1 MLFSFFFHYIFHIQL
16 VGGESDSSGSES
28 MSPLS
33 HHGRSPLRNTTLMA
47 VQSALSK
54 HQKQAQ
60 VQQKW
65 LFPHCGLFRTM
76 AQTQKSERSHKT
88 VYNPKMLFV
97 FQTFLSFLPFYCEI
111 LRKYGHL
118 EVLQMRQSKK
128 EKSFCGW
135 IAHVF
140 TCNDGS
146 QVFIT

>member
-1 MLFSFFFHYIFHIQL
+1 MLFSFFFHYIVHIQL
-16 VGGESDSSGSES
+16 VGCESESSGSES
-28 MSPLS
+28 VSSSS

-65 LFPHCGLFRTM
+65 LVHHCGLFRTM
-76 AQTQKSERSHKT
+76 ARKQKPERSLKT

-111 LRKYGHL
+111 LRKYRHG
-118 EVLQMRQSKK
+118 EVLQMRRSKK
-128 EKSFCGW
+128 EKSFCG
-135 IAHVF
+135 
-140 TCNDGS
+140 
-146 QVFIT
+146 